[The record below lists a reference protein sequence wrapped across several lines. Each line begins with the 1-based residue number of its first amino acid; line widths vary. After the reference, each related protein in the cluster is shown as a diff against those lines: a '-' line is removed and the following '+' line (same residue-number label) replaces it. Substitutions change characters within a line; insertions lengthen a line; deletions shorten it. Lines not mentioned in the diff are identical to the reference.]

1 MRRAL
6 VLLLIAVGLAAAEGW
21 ETWWQ
26 RAERDL
32 QLADRTAARAARA
45 ADPPPPGSGGLALAH
60 HRLLLAWLGGDATA
74 GPTLAAVRAESHRSI
89 RLLAPGTPLA
99 ATTDL
104 PPAAGAGF
112 HQAVMAG
119 GPPELATFAAAMQQ
133 KRGDAMVWAVHD
145 ALRELHWRDVLWV
158 QEPAEARRTTGLDQ
172 APAFIPPLE
181 AECLYAAAQC
191 LADDQEY
198 QFDPAERAF
207 AARVGATCPPPW
219 QDVAWWIALK
229 SPVASQPRAAAEQA
243 LALAARISAAARSHA
258 ALLRLAMPALEVW
271 ATDRRWQRRFGL
283 TVEAAAM
290 VAMLRQHLD
299 DPPGAA
305 AAMAAFQAAGTAWLA
320 ETAWESRR
328 SDTDDSWIG
337 VCNRRGALAPAIAA
351 WAGLSDRLATW
362 AAANA
367 ALGRRLPGW
376 SDAEAATALARLEA
390 LEPELATARE
400 GLAAGPLSRAC
411 WEGLQAMLAQVR
423 TALTTHRVVLAAQR
437 AGETRV
443 LTAIDRR
450 DTAVSAVAAARTSL
464 AKAESA
470 LALIN
475 GASIPS
481 LPVSCGLGEPLAS
494 APGRSDVAD
503 IDQPL
508 LSALAAEPW
517 HAVAVRLVAMRRAAT
532 AEVAPTWQQL
542 RRRHALFAA
551 LGAAGHPDLDLIA
564 ADLTS
569 DGATASAAVLRS
581 ARRSP
586 AIPPS
591 VETAVQA
598 WLATAARPASG
609 RQSPPARALTADE
622 RTERFMCLAAACGDS
637 WSDLAAQL
645 IESPADPAVLA
656 RQEALTAIAA
666 PDAEL
671 AALARDGAALLHHLR
686 HFVAEAH
693 LRLAADPDPQA
704 RQRYLAAARTWL
716 TAEIAER
723 RTP

>member
-1 MRRAL
+1 
-6 VLLLIAVGLAAAEGW
+6 
-21 ETWWQ
+21 
-26 RAERDL
+26 
-32 QLADRTAARAARA
+32 
-45 ADPPPPGSGGLALAH
+45 
-60 HRLLLAWLGGDATA
+60 
-74 GPTLAAVRAESHRSI
+74 VRAESHRSI

-337 VCNRRGALAPAIAA
+337 VCARPGHRRLGRTLRPAGHLGGSERRAGSSA
-351 WAGLSDRLATW
+351 AGLERCR
-362 AAANA
+362 
-367 ALGRRLPGW
+367 GGHGPR
-376 SDAEAATALARLEA
+376 EA
-390 LEPELATARE
+390 
-400 GLAAGPLSRAC
+400 
-411 WEGLQAMLAQVR
+411 
-423 TALTTHRVVLAAQR
+423 
-437 AGETRV
+437 
-443 LTAIDRR
+443 
-450 DTAVSAVAAARTSL
+450 
-464 AKAESA
+464 
-470 LALIN
+470 
-475 GASIPS
+475 
-481 LPVSCGLGEPLAS
+481 
-494 APGRSDVAD
+494 
-503 IDQPL
+503 
-508 LSALAAEPW
+508 
-517 HAVAVRLVAMRRAAT
+517 
-532 AEVAPTWQQL
+532 
-542 RRRHALFAA
+542 
-551 LGAAGHPDLDLIA
+551 
-564 ADLTS
+564 
-569 DGATASAAVLRS
+569 
-581 ARRSP
+581 
-586 AIPPS
+586 
-591 VETAVQA
+591 
-598 WLATAARPASG
+598 
-609 RQSPPARALTADE
+609 
-622 RTERFMCLAAACGDS
+622 
-637 WSDLAAQL
+637 
-645 IESPADPAVLA
+645 
-656 RQEALTAIAA
+656 
-666 PDAEL
+666 
-671 AALARDGAALLHHLR
+671 
-686 HFVAEAH
+686 
-693 LRLAADPDPQA
+693 
-704 RQRYLAAARTWL
+704 
-716 TAEIAER
+716 
-723 RTP
+723 